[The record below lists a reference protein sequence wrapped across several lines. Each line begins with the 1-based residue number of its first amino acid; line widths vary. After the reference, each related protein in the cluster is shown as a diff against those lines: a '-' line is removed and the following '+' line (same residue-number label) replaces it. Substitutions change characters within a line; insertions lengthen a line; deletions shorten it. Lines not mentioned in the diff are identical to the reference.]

1 MSHLRDCASTCD
13 THACVCRPK
22 LWFWNSASLYLT
34 LALAISQVFATTL
47 DPYFQVAIMLV
58 VLICGLTLLAQLQP
72 FLDPL
77 AQQMQASHQ
86 AAYEDHALPVS
97 PA

>member
-1 MSHLRDCASTCD
+1 
-13 THACVCRPK
+13 
-22 LWFWNSASLYLT
+22 
-34 LALAISQVFATTL
+34 
-47 DPYFQVAIMLV
+47 MLV

-77 AQQMQASHQ
+77 AQQMQASHPTVL
-86 AAYEDHALPVS
+86 EDHALPIS